1 MIGLDTNLL
10 LRYLAQDDAVQSP
23 KATQIIERRLSKEE
37 PGFISLVTILEIVWV
52 LRRIFNRSRS
62 EIADHI
68 EKLLVADTLHVQN
81 EQEVFSAMIDLRGG
95 VGTFEDALIGLLGIW
110 TGCSATLTF
119 DEKAARR
126 LRGFQLA

>member
-1 MIGLDTNLL
+1 MT
-10 LRYLAQDDAVQSP
+10 AVAPAAATASSP
-23 KATQIIERRLSKEE
+23 SGKGKNASELSLIHIFSKEE